1 MGVIENVVKLFT
13 KQKCVYWG
21 NPVSDGNS
29 GYTFNAPIEIDC
41 RWDDKQEVK
50 TGYYG
55 NKFASQAQVLVN
67 IDLSRRGYLYNGTLA
82 QLQAEA
88 TANGYDIS
96 NPREFPTAFI
106 IEQFEKIPM
115 VFSSTDFVRTAF
127 LFDQG

>member
-21 NPVSDGNS
+21 NPVSDNNG
-29 GYTFNAPIEIDC
+29 GYTFNTPIEIDC
-41 RWDDKQEVK
+41 RWDDKQELK
-50 TGYYG
+50 TGFWG
-55 NKFASQAQVLVN
+55 NRFTSQSSVLVN
-67 IDLSRRGYLYNGTLA
+67 IDLDRRSFLYNGTLA

-88 TANGYDIS
+88 TANGYDVS

-106 IEQFEKIPM
+106 VEQFEKTPM
-115 VFSSTDFVRTAF
+115 VFSDNDFVRTAF